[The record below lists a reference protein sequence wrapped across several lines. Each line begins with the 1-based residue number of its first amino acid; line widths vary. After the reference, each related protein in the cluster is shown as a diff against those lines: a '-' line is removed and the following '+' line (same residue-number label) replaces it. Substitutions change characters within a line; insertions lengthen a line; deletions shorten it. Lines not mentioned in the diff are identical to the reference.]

1 MAQVAPPQISE
12 QLIAQIHA
20 EVTATYGVWKAN
32 STQEQNTASDE
43 MCEKMQSDPAY
54 REYKMARAT
63 EIFSGADSNG
73 DGVLDAAEY
82 EAYTQLNNEE
92 AAREG
97 RWYDTREG
105 QCQAMYNLINQ
116 VNPDRE
122 GATQAEIFQFYG
134 PFFAKW
140 KELKSADGL

>member
-1 MAQVAPPQISE
+1 
-12 QLIAQIHA
+12 
-20 EVTATYGVWKAN
+20 
-32 STQEQNTASDE
+32 
-43 MCEKMQSDPAY
+43 
-54 REYKMARAT
+54 MARAT
-63 EIFSGADSNG
+63 EIFSGADANG

-105 QCQAMYNLINQ
+105 QCEAMYNLINQ

-122 GATQAEIFQFYG
+122 GAT
-134 PFFAKW
+134 
-140 KELKSADGL
+140 